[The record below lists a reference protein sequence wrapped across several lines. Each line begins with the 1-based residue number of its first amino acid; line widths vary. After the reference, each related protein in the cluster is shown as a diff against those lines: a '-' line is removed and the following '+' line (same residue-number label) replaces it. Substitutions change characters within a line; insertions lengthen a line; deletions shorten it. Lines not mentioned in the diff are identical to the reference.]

1 VAITLKKIRNSKS
14 EIRNKARSG
23 KFEYQISKSEP
34 GRFILLLIFEFV
46 SDLEFRI
53 SAFFEV
59 WYSNFPL
66 RALGFSPMHDEDDK
80 LMLRLQ
86 GGDQSAFEKLVVR
99 HQSPLIGF
107 FHRQLRDWQ
116 LAEDLTQETLLRIH
130 GTSWDYL
137 PRGTFKAWMYRIARN
152 LLIDTTR
159 RRANDCLVRAVRSR
173 PRDDHDRDEVIA
185 RLSGALPL
193 PDELA
198 DRQDFAKLVDDLLR
212 HIPEDQRVTFILH
225 IYAGLS
231 LPEVAAAME
240 TNLPTT
246 KSRLRLAREKLREKL
261 AGRGIVDP
269 SIAG

>member
-1 VAITLKKIRNSKS
+1 
-14 EIRNKARSG
+14 
-23 KFEYQISKSEP
+23 
-34 GRFILLLIFEFV
+34 
-46 SDLEFRI
+46 
-53 SAFFEV
+53 
-59 WYSNFPL
+59 
-66 RALGFSPMHDEDDK
+66 MHDEDDE

-86 GGDQSAFEKLVVR
+86 DGDQSAFEGLVRR

-107 FHRQLRDWQ
+107 FHRQIRDWQ

-130 GTSWDYL
+130 NTSWDYL

-159 RRANDCLVRAVRSR
+159 RRAHDCLVHAVKSR
-173 PRDDHDRDEVIA
+173 PRNDNREEIIA
-185 RLSGALPL
+185 RLSSELPM
-193 PDELA
+193 PDEQA
-198 DRQDFAKLVDDLLR
+198 DQRDFANVVDDLLH
-212 HIPEDQRVTFILH
+212 HIPEDQRLTFILH

-231 LPEVAAAME
+231 LPEIADAME

-261 AGRGIVDP
+261 AARGIVDP

>member
-1 VAITLKKIRNSKS
+1 
-14 EIRNKARSG
+14 
-23 KFEYQISKSEP
+23 
-34 GRFILLLIFEFV
+34 
-46 SDLEFRI
+46 
-53 SAFFEV
+53 
-59 WYSNFPL
+59 
-66 RALGFSPMHDEDDK
+66 MHDEDDE

-86 GGDQSAFEKLVVR
+86 GGEQAAFEQLVQR

-116 LAEDLTQETLLRIH
+116 LAEDLSQETLLRIH
-130 GTSWDYL
+130 ATAWDYL
-137 PRGTFKAWMYRIARN
+137 PRGIFKAWMYRIARN

-159 RRANDCLVRAVRSR
+159 RRAHDCLVHAVRGR
-173 PRDDHDRDEVIA
+173 QHDDEREEMIA
-185 RLSGALPL
+185 RLSAELPL
-193 PDELA
+193 PEEQLDQRE
-198 DRQDFAKLVDDLLR
+198 FAGVVDDLL
-212 HIPEDQRVTFILH
+212 HNIPEDQRLTFILH

-261 AGRGIVDP
+261 AARGFVDP

>member
-1 VAITLKKIRNSKS
+1 MR
-14 EIRNKARSG
+14 
-23 KFEYQISKSEP
+23 
-34 GRFILLLIFEFV
+34 
-46 SDLEFRI
+46 
-53 SAFFEV
+53 
-59 WYSNFPL
+59 
-66 RALGFSPMHDEDDK
+66 DEDDE

-86 GGDQSAFEKLVVR
+86 EGDQSAFERLVER
-99 HQSPLIGF
+99 HQLPLIGF

-130 GTSWDYL
+130 STSWDYL

-159 RRANDCLVRAVRSR
+159 RRANDCLVRAVKNR
-173 PRDDHDRDEVIA
+173 PRDEDREEVIA
-185 RLSGALPL
+185 RLAGELPL
-193 PDELA
+193 PDEQA
-198 DRQDFAKLVDDLLR
+198 DRRDFAKVVDDLLH
-212 HIPEDQRVTFILH
+212 HIPEDQRLTFILH

-261 AGRGIVDP
+261 AARGIVDP